1 MKNLTKKDESSKQ
14 SKSYL
19 SEIYSSERRPI
30 TDYPLKLVKHLKENY
45 LHSQETKNISVLD
58 IGCGRGDV
66 LKSFKEIGYD
76 VAGIDLSEEAIKL
89 CEPIEVRQINIEKDH
104 DINNYEK
111 KFDIIFSKSL
121 IEHLIQPIKFFE
133 YCKKML
139 KEDGTL
145 IVLTPSWVH
154 HSFGP
159 FYLDFTHVTPFTLHS
174 LRDIGKL
181 CGFHYSKVE
190 YFYQL
195 PLVWKFRFLKHISKM
210 LSFLKIPYMPMYEGL
225 TNIKWPNEINKYLRH
240 SNEVMLIGIYKFK

>member
-1 MKNLTKKDESSKQ
+1 MNNSTKKVETSKQ

-19 SEIYSSERRPI
+19 SEIYSTERRPI
-30 TDYPLKLVKHLKENY
+30 TDYPLKLVKHLKEKY
-45 LHSQETKNISVLD
+45 LIEETKNISILD

-66 LKSFKEIGYD
+66 LKAFQQAGYE
-76 VAGIDLSEEAIKL
+76 VAGIDLSEEAIDL
-89 CEPIEVRQINIEKDH
+89 CKPIEVRQIDIEKEEDE
-104 DINNYEK
+104 NNYER

-121 IEHLIQPIKFFE
+121 IEHLNQPIKFFE

-159 FYLDFTHVTPFTLHS
+159 FYLDFTHITPFTLHS

-181 CGFHYSKVE
+181 TGFKYCKVE

-195 PLVWKFRFLKHISKM
+195 PLIWKFSIFKQISKL
-210 LSFLKIPYMPMYEGL
+210 LSFLKIPYLPMYEGL

-240 SNEVMLIGIYKFK
+240 SNEVMLLGVYKLK

>member
-1 MKNLTKKDESSKQ
+1 MENLTKKAETSKQ
-14 SKSYL
+14 SENYL
-19 SEIYSSERRPI
+19 SELYSTQRRPV
-30 TDYPLKLVKHLKENY
+30 TDYPLKLVKHLKKNY
-45 LHSQETKNISVLD
+45 LKNQETNNISVLD

-66 LKSFKEIGYD
+66 LKSFKEIGYN

-121 IEHLIQPIKFFE
+121 IEHLIQPVKFFE

-145 IVLTPSWVH
+145 IVLTPSWLH
-154 HSFGP
+154 HNFGP

-181 CGFHYSKVE
+181 CGFNHSKVE

-195 PLVWKFRFLKHISKM
+195 PLVWKFGFFKQISKL

-225 TNIKWPNEINKYLRH
+225 TNIKWPDEINKYLRH
-240 SNEVMLIGIYKFK
+240 SNEVMLLGIYKIK

>member
-1 MKNLTKKDESSKQ
+1 MNKSIKKTETSKQ
-14 SKSYL
+14 SENYL
-19 SEIYSSERRPI
+19 SELYSTRRRPI
-30 TDYPLKLVKHLKENY
+30 TDYPIQLVKHLKKKY
-45 LHSQETKNISVLD
+45 LKNHETKNISVLD
-58 IGCGRGDV
+58 IGCGRGDI
-66 LKSFKEIGYD
+66 LRAFKNIGYD

-89 CEPIEVRQINIEKDH
+89 CEPIEVRQINVEKEKNE
-104 DINNYEK
+104 NNYEK

-121 IEHLIQPIKFFE
+121 IEHLVQPVKFFE

-154 HSFGP
+154 HNFGP
-159 FYLDFTHVTPFTLHS
+159 FYLDFTHRTPFTLHS

-181 CGFHYSKVE
+181 CGFNHSKVE

-195 PLVWKFRFLKHISKM
+195 PLVWKFSFFKQISKM

-225 TNIKWPNEINKYLRH
+225 TYIRWPNEINKYLRH
-240 SNEVMLIGIYKFK
+240 SNEVMLLGIYKIK